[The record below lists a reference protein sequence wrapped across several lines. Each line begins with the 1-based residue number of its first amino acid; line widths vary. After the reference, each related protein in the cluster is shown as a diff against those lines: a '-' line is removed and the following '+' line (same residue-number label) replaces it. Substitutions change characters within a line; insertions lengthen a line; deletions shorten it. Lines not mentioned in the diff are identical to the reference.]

1 MEHSNTDS
9 SERGTASGIA
19 GRVRERATAQL
30 STQKER
36 ATDGLGTVAQA
47 VRQSAQHLR
56 ENKQDS
62 IAQYVEKAGDQID
75 RLSTQLRNR
84 DVGELVNEVQRFAR
98 RQPALFVGSAFALGV
113 IGARFLKSSS
123 PDHGRMNPDPDPY
136 GASPTGLDYA
146 GRRM

>member
-1 MEHSNTDS
+1 MEHSNTHS
-9 SERGTASGIA
+9 SERDTGSSIA
-19 GRVRERATAQL
+19 GRVRERAAAQL

-56 ENKQDS
+56 ENRHDA

-98 RQPALFVGSAFALGV
+98 RQPALFVGSAFAIGV

-123 PDHGRMNPDPDPY
+123 HDHGRPLDTDPY
-136 GASPTGLDYA
+136 GASKGLDYA

>member
-1 MEHSNTDS
+1 MEHSNTNS
-9 SERGTASGIA
+9 SEPVTESSIV
-19 GRVRERATAQL
+19 GRVRQRAAAQL

-56 ENKQDS
+56 ENRQDA

-98 RQPALFVGSAFALGV
+98 RQPALFVGSAFAIGV

-123 PDHGRMNPDPDPY
+123 NNNRRRVDPY
-136 GASPTGLDYA
+136 CASSRGIDYA

>member
-1 MEHSNTDS
+1 MEHSNTNS
-9 SERGTASGIA
+9 SEPVTEGSIV
-19 GRVRERATAQL
+19 GRVRERAAAQL
-30 STQKER
+30 STQKAR

-56 ENKQDS
+56 ENKQDA

-98 RQPALFVGSAFALGV
+98 RQPALFVGSAFAIGV
-113 IGARFLKSSS
+113 VGARFLKSSS
-123 PDHGRMNPDPDPY
+123 SDKRRRFDPHE
-136 GASPTGLDYA
+136 SSSTGMDYA

>member
-1 MEHSNTDS
+1 MEHSNTNG
-9 SERGTASGIA
+9 SEPVTEGGIV
-19 GRVRERATAQL
+19 GRVRERASAQL
-30 STQKER
+30 SIQKER

-56 ENKQDS
+56 ENRQDA
-62 IAQYVEKAGDQID
+62 IAQYVDKAGDQID

-98 RQPALFVGSAFALGV
+98 RQPALFVGSAFAMGV

-123 PDHGRMNPDPDPY
+123 NDRRRHPDPY
-136 GASPTGLDYA
+136 GASSKGMDYA

>member
-1 MEHSNTDS
+1 MEHSITNS
-9 SERGTASGIA
+9 SEPGKEGSIV
-19 GRVRERATAQL
+19 GRVRERAAAQL
-30 STQKER
+30 STQKDR

-47 VRQSAQHLR
+47 VRQSAQQLR
-56 ENKQDS
+56 ENRHDA

-98 RQPALFVGSAFALGV
+98 KQPALFVGSAFAIGV

-123 PDHGRMNPDPDPY
+123 NDHRRRVATY
-136 GASPTGLDYA
+136 GASSKGMDYA